1 MTNRDQK
8 KPNCP
13 KCGKYTA
20 ARGRIKRRACE
31 PFCTVRCAAA
41 YGRSQFSEDPCNVWD
56 VQSRSWVDPDDDD
69 RGNDDD
75 NWEQWR
81 KASKYLYIREGFN
94 WQRREPKRWHSKEDE

>member
-41 YGRSQFSEDPCNVWD
+41 YGRSQFWYDPYRIWD
-56 VQSRSWVDPDDDD
+56 VQSRAWVDDWD
-69 RGNDDD
+69 
-75 NWEQWR
+75 
-81 KASKYLYIREGFN
+81 ATKYLFFKEGV
-94 WQRREPKRWHSKEDE
+94 WWRREPKRWHSEEKQ